1 MAARARVWKALAKMV
16 LETLS
21 KASEPVTG
29 ITKFTLSR
37 VRVGQTTPPQP
48 HLGRP
53 RFNLLIS
60 ATNKILLD
68 HLLWLRVVAAF
79 LGPEELSSPSPFL

>member
-37 VRVGQTTPPQP
+37 VRVGQTTPPP
-48 HLGRP
+48 
-53 RFNLLIS
+53 
-60 ATNKILLD
+60 T
-68 HLLWLRVVAAF
+68 
-79 LGPEELSSPSPFL
+79 SPWEAKV